1 MLATLAA
8 PRLLGPLRALLL
20 SGAPIALSSG
30 FRAKKISIFRLLLT
44 IIALHIVVY
53 DAMGRTTTA
62 IIVRDSVLRNQAA
75 RVVRS
80 KLNSVGHDYVTS
92 LKGTWG
98 SFRQHHRN
106 MRDAQE
112 PTVPDENAA
121 RTNGRRLLAIVK
133 DNILAQIDENQSDK
147 LTNDQ
152 RQRKLQAAHQPEQRN
167 QHQQHDS
174 NTIKQHQT
182 ANDARDPFVDGPAP
196 HEVIDVSRNATN
208 SSVGDDL
215 VVDRALLATESPA
228 SPLSATIGVLLAV
241 IAPFMFRAAN
251 DMTYRIAHDVGDWPL
266 VTAAVYLTS
275 AIIMSPVFLAFFLRS
290 IYRDELRTFDFFS
303 RVVPLGIASGFC
315 LAVTPLLLHVS
326 HNGLL
331 NKSSSHQ
338 QRPSKLTLSKTFSLL
353 LSSSNPS
360 RSIDV
365 SVTSPTHF
373 YAFILLSTFIIN
385 TISHAAFDSSDSFT
399 FSSCTAALIL
409 LIQSLPPAPASSE
422 PGHRRRGTLNLS
434 SSDLSVYLRRSP
446 ALGTKYLWML
456 VKQIFPTS
464 IHSFRDLADHARSNK
479 ASWQVLNF
487 LILQIGMASV
497 ELVYASITQSTG
509 LFSISADNFFCSI
522 ALAIGLYAT
531 RLSSKQ
537 PTITF
542 TYGFSRAESLCG
554 FTNGVMLIYVAI
566 LIFLEAYERQNGGEE
581 IAFARAFS
589 VCLFGV
595 LGNVLGL
602 FFFPPETRRE
612 NHNVQ
617 GIYLHIWANT
627 LAFASMAVSI
637 AVTASIPT
645 WGAVDLITSALV
657 AFGIVALA
665 VPLLVRSARL
675 LLLMPPTEKEPMMR
689 STRERLAQ
697 IAGVVNVSALRVW
710 NLTPNHLVSS
720 VKMEVSSKFEGDD
733 EEVLYRAR
741 SVFAR
746 LGISAS
752 HCTIQV
758 TRVDATLPDSVIF
771 LHKRSRSAVPDT
783 GINMDQLYGSA
794 NQSTQ
799 NVDVVEP
806 KPTGS
811 LTLLTV

>member
-1 MLATLAA
+1 M
-8 PRLLGPLRALLL
+8 
-20 SGAPIALSSG
+20 
-30 FRAKKISIFRLLLT
+30 
-44 IIALHIVVY
+44 
-53 DAMGRTTTA
+53 
-62 IIVRDSVLRNQAA
+62 
-75 RVVRS
+75 
-80 KLNSVGHDYVTS
+80 
-92 LKGTWG
+92 
-98 SFRQHHRN
+98 
-106 MRDAQE
+106 
-112 PTVPDENAA
+112 
-121 RTNGRRLLAIVK
+121 
-133 DNILAQIDENQSDK
+133 DN
-147 LTNDQ
+147 
-152 RQRKLQAAHQPEQRN
+152 
-167 QHQQHDS
+167 
-174 NTIKQHQT
+174 
-182 ANDARDPFVDGPAP
+182 PAP
-196 HEVIDVSRNATN
+196 HNDITVSQNITN
-208 SSVGDDL
+208 SSVSDDL
-215 VVDRALLATESPA
+215 ILDRALETTESPA

-241 IAPFMFRAAN
+241 IAPFMFRTAN
-251 DMTYRIAHDVGDWPL
+251 DMTYRIALDVADWPL
-266 VTAAVYLTS
+266 VTAVVYLTS
-275 AIIMSPVFLAFFLRS
+275 AIVMSPLAIAILLRS
-290 IYRDELRTFDFFS
+290 IYRDELHAYDFFS
-303 RVVPLGIASGFC
+303 RVVPLGIATGFC
-315 LAVTPLLLHVS
+315 IAVTPLLVHFS

-331 NKSSSHQ
+331 NRSSSHQ
-338 QRPSKLTLSKTFSLL
+338 HRPSKLTLSKTFSIL

-360 RSIDV
+360 RSVDV
-365 SVTSPTHF
+365 SITSPTHF
-373 YAFILLSTFIIN
+373 YAFILLSTFTIN
-385 TISHAAFDSSDSFT
+385 TISNAAFGTSDSFT
-399 FSSCTAALIL
+399 FSSCTVAVML
-409 LIQSLPPAPASSE
+409 LIQSLPSAPASSE
-422 PGHRRRGTLNLS
+422 PGHRRRGTFNLS

-522 ALAIGLYAT
+522 ALAIGVYAT

-595 LGNVLGL
+595 LGNILGL

-637 AVTASIPT
+637 AVTASIPA
-645 WGAVDLITSALV
+645 WGAVDLVTSALV
-657 AFGIVALA
+657 AFGVVALA
-665 VPLLVRSARL
+665 VPLIVRSARL
-675 LLLMPPTEKEPMMR
+675 LLLMPPTEKKPMLR

-697 IAGVVNVSALRVW
+697 IAGVVNVSSLRVW

-720 VKMEVSSKFEGDD
+720 VKIEVSSKYEGND

-746 LGISAS
+746 IGISAS
-752 HCTIQV
+752 HCTIQI
-758 TRVDATLPDSVIF
+758 TRVDATLPDSVVF
-771 LHKRSRSAVPDT
+771 LHKRSRSAAPDT
-783 GINMDQLYGSA
+783 GINMDQLSLSA

-799 NVDVVEP
+799 NEDVVEP
-806 KPTGS
+806 KATVS